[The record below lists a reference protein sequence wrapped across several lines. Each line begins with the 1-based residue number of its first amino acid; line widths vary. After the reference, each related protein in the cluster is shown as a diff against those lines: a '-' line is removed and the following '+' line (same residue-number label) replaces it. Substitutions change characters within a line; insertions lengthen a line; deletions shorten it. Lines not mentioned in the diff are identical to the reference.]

1 MEITVKRDVKIDSD
15 KVLKLLSSH
24 IESSNKSGVK
34 LLYVNS
40 SLLKDA
46 YDLIKYF
53 EGKEESKEKKEYCIG
68 DLVYFKND
76 ITIDMHNKIYIT
88 KDSPYQI
95 ISKSEVYGKYRLLSL
110 KNSNIVEISEILLDK
125 CGEIARSV
133 NVDELLV
140 YKSDDILS
148 VKK

>member
-1 MEITVKRDVKIDSD
+1 MEITVKKDVKIDSD

-53 EGKEESKEKKEYCIG
+53 EGKEESKEKKNIV
-68 DLVYFKND
+68 LAIWFILKM
-76 ITIDMHNKIYIT
+76 I
-88 KDSPYQI
+88 
-95 ISKSEVYGKYRLLSL
+95 LLSICIIKYTL
-110 KNSNIVEISEILLDK
+110 QKTAHTKLFQKVKYMENID
-125 CGEIARSV
+125 
-133 NVDELLV
+133 
-140 YKSDDILS
+140 Y
-148 VKK
+148 

>member
-53 EGKEESKEKKEYCIG
+53 VAVY
-68 DLVYFKND
+68 DLLYMELLHLEICLKQLQVLRLKVFL
-76 ITIDMHNKIYIT
+76 
-88 KDSPYQI
+88 
-95 ISKSEVYGKYRLLSL
+95 LLS
-110 KNSNIVEISEILLDK
+110 
-125 CGEIARSV
+125 
-133 NVDELLV
+133 
-140 YKSDDILS
+140 
-148 VKK
+148 